1 MFLIGGALI
10 QGGGTNS
17 RIYGIYT
24 CMGKLGYKNNCC
36 IYFTK
41 IQMYLCIETL
51 TKFSYNFLEHSKAWK
66 QFWNILLIKGRNGK
80 KWESPS
86 NKNKQSETMFRFL
99 DYQFRLKNYFFLSS
113 DQLDDTKTDHSSSR
127 VMGHYSPFGFTSLA
141 IDPQPLQA
149 MSLIVN
155 QMACVMHPQIHLPDS
170 QSVGIKLG
178 NLMNI
183 RMCLFGQSRLIKTH
197 SCCKY
202 MANYT
207 MYMYMY
213 LNLLTEKCLL

>member
-36 IYFTK
+36 IYFTE

-99 DYQFRLKNYFFLSS
+99 DYQFRLKNYFFCFPTSWMIPK
-113 DQLDDTKTDHSSSR
+113 QTICPQGQW
-127 VMGHYSPFGFTSLA
+127 VNSPFGFASLA

-183 RMCLFGQSRLIKTH
+183 SMCLFGQSRLIKLH